1 MTPSATPWLPE
12 DLDGLRALLRSRGL
26 QRYTGEPVSH
36 LEHALQCADLAQ
48 RAGASKA
55 LVVAALLHDVGHLIE
70 GAAGTPSLEGI
81 DDRHEQRGAEL
92 LARWF
97 GSEVTEPVRLHVDAK
112 RALAADPRYLRALSE
127 DSQRS
132 LALQGGPLE
141 AAAMARFVLQPF
153 GADAIALR
161 RWDDAA
167 KRPGRATPPL
177 EAFWPLVQACAR
189 PARAA

>member
-1 MTPSATPWLPE
+1 MTPSATLWLPQ
-12 DLDGLRALLRSRGL
+12 DLDGLRALLRSRGML
-26 QRYTGEPVSH
+26 RYAGEPVSH

-48 RAGASKA
+48 RAGARSA
-55 LVVAALLHDVGHLIE
+55 LVVAALLHDVGHLID
-70 GAAGTPSLEGI
+70 GTTGTPSLEGI

-97 GSEVTEPVRLHVDAK
+97 GLEVTEPVRLHVAAK

-127 DSQRS
+127 DSRRS

-167 KRPGRATPPL
+167 KRPGRATAPL
-177 EAFWPLVQACAR
+177 EAFWPLVLASAH

>member
-1 MTPSATPWLPE
+1 MTPPATLWLLE
-12 DLDGLRALLRSRGL
+12 DLDGLQMLLRSRGM

-48 RAGASKA
+48 RAGASEA
-55 LVVAALLHDVGHLIE
+55 LVVAALLHDVGHLMD
-70 GAAGTPSLEGI
+70 GAAGTPSLDGV
-81 DDRHEQRGAEL
+81 DDRHEQRGAVL

-97 GSEVTEPVRLHVDAK
+97 GPEVTEPVRLHVDAK
-112 RALAADPRYLRALSE
+112 RALAADPRYLHALSE
-127 DSQRS
+127 DSRRS
-132 LALQGGPLE
+132 LVLQGGPLE

-177 EAFWPLVQACAR
+177 EAFWPRVQA
-189 PARAA
+189 RAQRVQAI

>member
-48 RAGASKA
+48 RAG
-55 LVVAALLHDVGHLIE
+55 
-70 GAAGTPSLEGI
+70 
-81 DDRHEQRGAEL
+81 
-92 LARWF
+92 
-97 GSEVTEPVRLHVDAK
+97 
-112 RALAADPRYLRALSE
+112 
-127 DSQRS
+127 
-132 LALQGGPLE
+132 
-141 AAAMARFVLQPF
+141 
-153 GADAIALR
+153 
-161 RWDDAA
+161 
-167 KRPGRATPPL
+167 RATPPL